1 MTAIKATSRDKI
13 ILYFSNRISSKNHI
27 KQSLRKCEIINME
40 PKINENENEFIIY
53 NNIIKVGIY
62 TITLYFPFDSSP
74 HWRKL
79 KDYGDFHI
87 RIHDTIDQKSD
98 IDIKIDS
105 RFKSQYWVSKNFFG
119 QLRIKHLIE
128 IIAYCSRLNNLKAFY

>member
-1 MTAIKATSRDKI
+1 MKTHT
-13 ILYFSNRISSKNHI
+13 NQSSI
-27 KQSLRKCEIINME
+27 VLGIQVSLVTH
-40 PKINENENEFIIY
+40 PWPWFINENENEFIIY